1 MNGST
6 DDARPDIGQAVTE
19 ALAVRQAHHTPP
31 ADGGPLWPRCDEC
44 GPASCPALTRALKTL
59 ADIRDQLTAQS
70 ARPDN
75 PLLRH
80 LSDWSGPDE
89 AMS

>member
-1 MNGST
+1 VNGST
-6 DDARPDIGQAVTE
+6 DDAPPDLGATIAA
-19 ALAVRQAHHTPP
+19 ALAVRQAHHDPP
-31 ADGGPLWPRCDEC
+31 ADGGTMWPRCDEC
-44 GPASCPALTRALKTL
+44 GPASCPALTDALKTL

-89 AMS
+89 AES